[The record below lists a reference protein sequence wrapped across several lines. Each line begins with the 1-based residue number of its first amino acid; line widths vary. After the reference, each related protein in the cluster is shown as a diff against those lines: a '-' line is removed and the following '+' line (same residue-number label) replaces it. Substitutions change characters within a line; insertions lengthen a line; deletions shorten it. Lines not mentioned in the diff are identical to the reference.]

1 MSTGSSGSGNAYSLK
16 CLEEDRL
23 LKNSLDGRFHP
34 KSDTNRHQTRCFWGY
49 WSPIC
54 GRYQFNADFFNRL
67 RISRNYAAAVGT
79 FTWSWVPVLP
89 FAGRIRARGGAG
101 PQARVR

>member
-1 MSTGSSGSGNAYSLK
+1 MQTSENTQQRK
-16 CLEEDRL
+16 FREFPRL

-67 RISRNYAAAVGT
+67 ERSRKSVCKILYKPRPSGQV
-79 FTWSWVPVLP
+79 FLLFP
-89 FAGRIRARGGAG
+89 G
-101 PQARVR
+101 PTHSSQHTM